1 MHKSGD
7 NTSSVWPAYVAVMAC
22 LIQIMMLL
30 VVVLATGVMTMN
42 SQTSSLKAAIARLFL
57 DQQLQ
62 TQAALE
68 ADGRTG
74 ENRNAEEQVQTSQLV
89 AASRLVFQ
97 ADALQ
102 LNEAARK
109 NLTRFVIE
117 HRTGTEAE
125 WEIVTQG
132 EQLSGSTDRRAAFLR
147 LLDVRQVLIETGVK
161 EQRIQTKIEER
172 STSQGTSYG
181 DMNTVSIY
189 VRRAPPS
196 PQPQR

>member
-30 VVVLATGVMTMN
+30 VVVLATGVMTMS

-68 ADGRTG
+68 VDGRKG
-74 ENRNAEEQVQTSQLV
+74 ENRKAEEQVQTSQLV

-97 ADALQ
+97 AEALQ
-102 LNEAARK
+102 LDQAARK
-109 NLTRFVIE
+109 HLTRFVIE
-117 HRTGTEAE
+117 HMTGTEAE

-132 EQLSGSTDRRAAFLR
+132 QQLSGSTDRRAAFLR
-147 LLDVRQVLIETGVK
+147 LLDVRQVLMETGVK

-172 STSQGTSYG
+172 SISQGTSSG

-196 PQPQR
+196 PQPSR

>member
-30 VVVLATGVMTMN
+30 VVVLATGVMTMS

-68 ADGRTG
+68 VDGRTG
-74 ENRNAEEQVQTSQLV
+74 ENRKAEEQVQTSQLV

-97 ADALQ
+97 AEALQ
-102 LNEAARK
+102 LDQAARK
-109 NLTRFVIE
+109 HLTRFVIE
-117 HRTGTEAE
+117 HMTGTEAE

-132 EQLSGSTDRRAAFLR
+132 QQLSGSTDRRAAFLR
-147 LLDVRQVLIETGVK
+147 LLDVRQVLMETGVK

-172 STSQGTSYG
+172 SISQGTSSG

-196 PQPQR
+196 PQPSR